1 MELQSLI
8 VNQFYL
14 KRRKA
19 IYIYISTDQGK
30 WIQFREQLCM
40 RVPGGSAVQ
49 MIIKEMDGVGFKK
62 NSSSPAS
69 PELDKE
75 KREGYLYFLLEPH

>member
-1 MELQSLI
+1 
-8 VNQFYL
+8 
-14 KRRKA
+14 
-19 IYIYISTDQGK
+19 
-30 WIQFREQLCM
+30 M